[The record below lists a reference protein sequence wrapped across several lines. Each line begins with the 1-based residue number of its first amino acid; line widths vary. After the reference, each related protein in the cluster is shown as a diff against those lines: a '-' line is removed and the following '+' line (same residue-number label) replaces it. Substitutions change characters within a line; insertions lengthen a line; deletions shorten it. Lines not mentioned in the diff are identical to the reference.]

1 MESYENL
8 ANAIIIRAVKDYRK
22 ALRALSLCPSN
33 RSAQYEARDI
43 ERFFRS
49 SYFQTLTDLNP
60 ETLISRL
67 NEEVAL

>member
-1 MESYENL
+1 MEPYENL

-67 NEEVAL
+67 NKEVAV